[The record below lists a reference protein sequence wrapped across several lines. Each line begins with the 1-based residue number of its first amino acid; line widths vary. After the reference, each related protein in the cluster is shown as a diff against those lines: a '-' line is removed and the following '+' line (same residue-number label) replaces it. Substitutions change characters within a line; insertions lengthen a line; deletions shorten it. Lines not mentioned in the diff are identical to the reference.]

1 MANIAKETSH
11 ALQNAYALEC
21 WGGAT
26 FDVAMRF
33 LYEDPWERL
42 RTLRALVPNIPFQ
55 ALVRGANAVGYTSY
69 PDNSIYEFSAR
80 AVENGLDIFRVFDSL
95 NYIENM
101 RLGIDAAKK
110 AGGVVEA
117 AIVRPHPREDR
128 ADGAAVLHRRR
139 RRHQEGVQVHAP
151 VLPRLCAGTRRLW
164 HPRARRQGRTS
175 LLLSDPLTQRRWLVS

>member
-117 AIVRPHPREDR
+117 AIVRPHLARTALTGLQCYTGDV
-128 ADGAAVLHRRR
+128 ADTKKESKYTLQYYLDFAQELVDCGIHVLAVKDVRRSCCR
-139 RRHQEGVQVHAP
+139 
-151 VLPRLCAGTRRLW
+151 TR
-164 HPRARRQGRTS
+164 
-175 LLLSDPLTQRRWLVS
+175 